1 VLDQITS
8 LTGRRF
14 PSDDTDALAQYRS
27 LMDAGAAMAQQFDLS
42 VGVALTPE
50 QMAGLTQDMVW
61 LVDVTVDGQTVLT
74 PVVYLSAEHVRGTC
88 GGGGDGAVASV
99 AGSLAHPARPVARS
113 PAGADADIVAVH
125 L

>member
-27 LMDAGAAMAQQFDLS
+27 LMDAGAAVAQQFDLS

-50 QMAGLTQDMVW
+50 QMASLTQDMVW

-74 PVVYLSAEHVRGTC
+74 PVVYLSAEHVRGWT
-88 GGGGDGAVASV
+88 ARW
-99 AGSLAHPARPVARS
+99 PA
-113 PAGADADIVAVH
+113 
-125 L
+125 